1 MLFETERLEVKEAAE
16 SDIERI
22 IRLESQPDVRDYLW
36 IGTTEEHKEELRTQI
51 TFFVFLKT
59 RRLPNMK
66 DTPS

>member
-1 MLFETERLEVKEAAE
+1 MLFETERLVVKEAAE

-22 IRLESQPDVRDYLW
+22 CGLGLQKN
-36 IGTTEEHKEELRTQI
+36 TKKKLRTQI